1 MNKMQEVI
9 DAVNAIS
16 AKYYNANNKAR
27 ILRSPYRQWDRIIGT
42 VCIGCGIKLGRYENL
57 NNLAFCY
64 SCREIL
70 FPETVTKKEVNQ
82 RKFSNRKF

>member
-1 MNKMQEVI
+1 MNKMQKVI

-16 AKYYNANNKAR
+16 AKYYKANNEVGVW
-27 ILRSPYRQWDRIIGT
+27 RSSYRQWDRIIGT

-57 NNLAFCY
+57 NNLAFCF

-70 FPETVTKKEVNQ
+70 FPETVTKKEVKQ
-82 RKFSNRKF
+82 RESGNRKF